1 MLHCS
6 RFLQG
11 YSDYRDGLLDARETA
26 RFRSHL
32 ELCPSCARYDRVLNG
47 GVKVLERQ
55 GAIEPSDDFAL
66 RLRYRLLEMER
77 ASARESGGSGT
88 GRTVAVGVALALA
101 VAAWAPTLRRNAL
114 PTLPKAPVAHVPR
127 NLQVVPPP
135 FEVQPLL
142 ASRSL
147 VAYHFVRQ

>member
-1 MLHCS
+1 MLNCS

-11 YSDYRDGLLDARETA
+11 YSDHRDGLLDAREAA

-32 ELCPSCARYDRVLNG
+32 EHCPSCARYDRIVSG
-47 GVKVLERQ
+47 GVKVLARQ
-55 GAIEPSDDFAL
+55 GGIEPSDDFAL
-66 RLRYRLLEMER
+66 RLKYRLLEMER
-77 ASARESGGSGT
+77 ASERESSGSGIT
-88 GRTVAVGVALALA
+88 TTVAVTVALALA
-101 VAAWAPTLRRNAL
+101 IAAWAPTLRRSAL
-114 PTLPKAPVAHVPR
+114 PTLPKAPVAYAPR